1 MGFSLIR
8 FYLQLLLPEW
18 MSNRHPDS
26 RHFYRRKFTDAYKE
40 RLCWA
45 YRIWLGS
52 VLLMLA
58 IPSPPVIIGLGL
70 FTTFLSFSLLDEY

>member
-1 MGFSLIR
+1 MGLALIR

-18 MSNRHPDS
+18 MRDNRPDS
-26 RHFYRRKFTDAYKE
+26 RHFFRRKFTEAYKA
-40 RLCWA
+40 RLRWA

-52 VLLMLA
+52 ALLMLA